1 MVLGG
6 TDTETLLSDDT
17 EFRRILTELVLAE
30 MKTLTLIRMI
40 HRQFC

>member
-30 MKTLTLIRMI
+30 MKTLTWMMTMR
-40 HRQFC
+40 R